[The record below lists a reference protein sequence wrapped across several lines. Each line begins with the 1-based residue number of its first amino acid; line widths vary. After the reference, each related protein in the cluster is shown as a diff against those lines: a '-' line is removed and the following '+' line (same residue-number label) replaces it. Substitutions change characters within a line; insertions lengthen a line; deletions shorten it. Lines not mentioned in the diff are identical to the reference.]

1 MNQLF
6 AGRDAELK
14 KLLAAYDKAEQGQFS
29 MVMLIGESGSGK
41 TALSHALTEHLTRQD
56 KHFIH
61 ATGFSNPHSGQGE
74 PYQPFRHALI
84 DLFASLESRAVALV
98 EDKGDSAQEE
108 QVGPRIAK
116 GVLNTLVAC
125 APDLI
130 ENFVPGGKIITKI
143 GKHAANEFGLNMKDD
158 KKDEAAIH
166 PVAASREELQADKI
180 LEQYTQILKS
190 MSATQTVV
198 LILDD
203 MQWCDTS
210 SANLL
215 FHLARSLA
223 AERVMLIAIYRNA
236 SIALGRNGAKHPL
249 EPVLGEIKRL
259 FGNIWIDLD
268 QVSMEGKVALIN
280 ALVDAEPNNLGA
292 GFRQALL
299 KHTDGHTLFA
309 SELLQCLKENHEL
322 CLDMQG
328 RWIESESLD
337 WNKNPGKMEGVI
349 ESRLATL
356 EEDLKTILS
365 IASVQ
370 GTQFILQVIT
380 RLQQTNERESLQG
393 WGKDLSKKHLLIAE
407 GKTVRVGAS
416 ILSHFRFSSSIFQQ
430 YLYKQ
435 MGDSERILL
444 HGDVAAILEELY
456 RGKEHEILYEL
467 ARHYDLALMP
477 EQAID
482 YLFRAGK
489 EALFLGAYTEA
500 RMQLQRAAEL
510 LADLSDQDEI
520 KKLEVDV
527 WFYLSHAVRAI
538 EGWNA
543 PAVKE
548 LYEKIQACCC
558 STQEKDKVMDVA
570 FGLWAIELVSANL
583 QHAHAIASK
592 MQEPAQSMQDPI
604 TEIRALIALGNTLFW
619 MGELTQVREIS
630 EKISALRPQIDSKEY
645 LRRTGLDA
653 STIANQFGS
662 WSLFLQGDK
671 EQAMTLCLEAIHIAD
686 YLKHSFSQ
694 AIAYTTA
701 VFLYQFAQQP
711 EPVLSYADKLIA
723 VSEKNG
729 FEAYRGLGILS
740 RQWALV
746 QLGQSDSVSEI
757 DLGFQLWRQYNGEL
771 TASFKSLVLAES
783 LIKIGQLDA
792 AENELRRGLEHADRS
807 GEVVLRGRL
816 LELETNIASS
826 FKAIA

>member
-1 MNQLF
+1 MISPIF

-14 KLLAAYDKAEQGQFS
+14 KMLDAYDKAERGEFS
-29 MVMLIGESGSGK
+29 MVMLTGESGSGK
-41 TALSHALTEHLTRQD
+41 TALSHALTAQLASQD

-74 PYQPFRHALI
+74 PYLPFRHALI
-84 DLFASLESRAVALV
+84 DLFAALENRAVALADTPP
-98 EDKGDSAQEE
+98 EQTE
-108 QVGPRIAK
+108 QVGTRIAK

-130 ENFVPGGKIITKI
+130 ENFVPGGKLLTKI
-143 GKHAANEFGLNMKDD
+143 GKHAANEFGLNKS
-158 KKDEAAIH
+158 DEVSAPA
-166 PVAASREELQADKI
+166 REELQADKI
-180 LEQYTQILKS
+180 LEQYTHIVKS
-190 MSATQTVV
+190 LSATQTVV

-203 MQWCDTS
+203 MHWCDTA

-223 AERVMLIAIYRNA
+223 GTRVMLIAMYRSA
-236 SIALGRNGAKHPL
+236 SIALGRDGAKHPL

-268 QVSMEGKVALIN
+268 QVSMEGKVALID
-280 ALVDAEPNNLGA
+280 ALVDAEPNALGA

-299 KHTDGHTLFA
+299 KHTDGHALFA
-309 SELLQCLKENHEL
+309 SELLQCLKEHQEL
-322 CLDMQG
+322 CRDSQG
-328 RWIESESLD
+328 RWIESASLD

-356 EEDLKTILS
+356 EDDLKTILS

-393 WGKDLSKKHLLIAE
+393 WGKDLSKKYLLIAE
-407 GKTVRVGAS
+407 GKTVRLGS
-416 ILSHFRFSSSIFQQ
+416 SMLSHFRFSSSIFQQ
-430 YLYKQ
+430 YLYQQ
-435 MGDSERILL
+435 MGDSERIML

-482 YLFRAGK
+482 YLYRAGK

-510 LADLSDQDEI
+510 LADLSDQDDV

-543 PAVKE
+543 PAVKD

-558 STQEKDKVMDVA
+558 STQEKDKVLDVA
-570 FGLWAIELVSANL
+570 FGLWAIELVSAQL

-592 MQEPAQSMQDPI
+592 MQEPAHSMQDPI

-619 MGELTQVREIS
+619 MGELGQVQEIS
-630 EKISALRPQIDSKEY
+630 KKISALRPHIDSKEY

-662 WSLFLQGDK
+662 WCLFLQGEK
-671 EQAMTLCLEAIHIAD
+671 EQATALCLEAIHIAD

-694 AIAYTTA
+694 AIATTTA
-701 VFLYQFAQQP
+701 VFLFQFAQQP
-711 EPVLSYADKLIA
+711 DQVLHYADKLIA

-746 QLGQSDSVSEI
+746 QLGQSDSVTEI
-757 DLGFQLWRQYNGEL
+757 EQGFQLWRQYNGEL
-771 TASFKSLVLAES
+771 TASFKSLLLAEA
-783 LIKIGQLDA
+783 LITLGQHDA
-792 AENELRRGLEHADRS
+792 AETERQRGLAHAEQS
-807 GEVVLRGRL
+807 GEIVLRGRL
-816 LELETNIASS
+816 LALENDIASNVR
-826 FKAIA
+826 AIA

>member
-1 MNQLF
+1 MMTPLF
-6 AGRDAELK
+6 AGRDAEMK
-14 KLLAAYDKAEQGQFS
+14 KLFDAYDKAEQGQFS
-29 MVMLIGESGSGK
+29 MVMLTGESGSGK
-41 TALSHALTEHLTRQD
+41 TALSHALTRQLASQG

-74 PYQPFRHALI
+74 PYLPFRHALI
-84 DLFASLESRAVALV
+84 DLFACLESRAVALTSDTAAQV
-98 EDKGDSAQEE
+98 QEE
-108 QVGPRIAK
+108 QIGTRIAK

-130 ENFVPGGKIITKI
+130 ENFVPGGKIITKMA
-143 GKHAANEFGLNMKDD
+143 KHAVNEFGLN
-158 KKDEAAIH
+158 KKEEAA
-166 PVAASREELQADKI
+166 PTAAREELQADKI
-180 LEQYTQILKS
+180 MEQYTQILKS
-190 MSATQTVV
+190 MSVTQTVV

-203 MQWCDTS
+203 MQWCDTA

-223 AERVMLIAIYRNA
+223 GERVMLIAIYRHA
-236 SIALGRNGAKHPL
+236 AIALGRNGAKHPL

-268 QVSMEGKVALIN
+268 QVSIEGKVALIN
-280 ALVDAEPNNLGA
+280 ALVDAEPNDLDA

-299 KHTDGHTLFA
+299 KHTDGHALFA
-309 SELLQCLKENHEL
+309 TELLQCLKENQEL
-322 CLDMQG
+322 CLDGQG
-328 RWIESESLD
+328 RWSESASLD

-407 GKTVRVGAS
+407 GKTVRVGTS

-435 MGDSERILL
+435 MGDSERIML
-444 HGDVAAILEELY
+444 HGDIAAILEEMY

-477 EQAID
+477 EQAIH
-482 YLFRAGK
+482 YLYQAGK

-510 LADLSDQDEI
+510 LAELSDQDEI

-527 WFYLSHAVRAI
+527 WFHLSHAVRAI

-558 STQEKDKVMDVA
+558 SAQEKDKVLDVA
-570 FGLWAIELVSANL
+570 FGLWAIELVSAEL
-583 QHAHAIASK
+583 DAALATAK
-592 MQEPAQSMQDPI
+592 AMQEPAQSMQDPI
-604 TEIRALIALGNTLFW
+604 TEIRAYIALGNTLFW
-619 MGELTQVREIS
+619 MGDLAQVQIIS
-630 EKISALRPQIDSKEY
+630 DKISALRPEIDSKEY

-662 WSLFLQGDK
+662 WNLFFQGHK
-671 EQAMTLCLEAIHIAD
+671 EKAIALCLESIHIAD

-694 AIAYTTA
+694 AIAYSTA
-701 VFLYQFAQQP
+701 VFLFQFAQQA
-711 EPVLSYADKLIA
+711 EQVLTYADKLIA
-723 VSEKNG
+723 ISEKNG
-729 FEAYRGLGILS
+729 FDAYRGLGLLT

-746 QLGQSDSVSEI
+746 QLDQSESTAEI
-757 DLGFQLWRQYNGEL
+757 EQGFQLWRHYNGEL

-783 LIKIGQLDA
+783 LIKLGRIET
-792 AENELRRGLEHADRS
+792 AENELRCGLEHADRS
-807 GEVVLRGRL
+807 GEIVLREML
-816 LELETNIASS
+816 LRRFEVCRVESGGVNWSP
-826 FKAIA
+826 

>member
-1 MNQLF
+1 MMSQLF

-14 KLLAAYDKAEQGQFS
+14 KLLDAYAQAEQGRFS
-29 MVMLIGESGSGK
+29 MAMLTGESGSGK
-41 TALSHALTEHLTRQD
+41 TALSQALIAQIKQAD
-56 KHFIH
+56 KQFIH

-74 PYQPFRHALI
+74 PYLPFRHALI
-84 DLFASLESRAVALV
+84 DLFAGLESRAVALV
-98 EDKGDSAQEE
+98 DATIEPAQEE
-108 QVGPRIAK
+108 QMGTRIAK

-130 ENFVPGGKIITKI
+130 ENFVPGGKMITKI
-143 GKHAANEFGLNMKDD
+143 GKHAANEFGLN
-158 KKDEAAIH
+158 KKEETAPTAT
-166 PVAASREELQADKI
+166 VREELQADKI

-203 MQWCDTS
+203 MQWCDTA

-223 AERVMLIAIYRNA
+223 GERVMLIAIYRNA

-268 QVSMEGKVALIN
+268 QVSMEAREALIN
-280 ALVDAEPNNLGA
+280 ALVDAEPNALGA

-299 KHTDGHTLFA
+299 KHTDGHALFA

-328 RWIESESLD
+328 RWSESASLD

-356 EEDLKTILS
+356 EEDLKTILC

-477 EQAID
+477 EQAIH
-482 YLFRAGK
+482 YLYMAGK

-500 RMQLQRAAEL
+500 RLQLQRAAEL
-510 LADLSDQDEI
+510 LAELPDQDDI

-558 STQEKDKVMDVA
+558 STQEKDKVLDVA
-570 FGLWAIELVSANL
+570 FGLWAIELVSAHL

-592 MQEPAQSMQDPI
+592 MQEPALSMQDPI
-604 TEIRALIALGNTLFW
+604 TEIRAQIALGNTLFW

-671 EQAMTLCLEAIHIAD
+671 EQAIALCLEAIHIAD
-686 YLKHSFSQ
+686 NLKHSFSQ

-701 VFLYQFAQQP
+701 VFLFQFAQQA
-711 EPVLSYADKLIA
+711 EQVLIYADKLIA
-723 VSEKNG
+723 ISEKNG
-729 FEAYRGLGILS
+729 FEAYRGLGILT

-746 QLGQSDSVSEI
+746 QLEQSDSVAEI
-757 DLGFQLWRQYNGEL
+757 DLGFQLWRLYNGEL

-783 LIKIGQLDA
+783 LIKLGQIEA
-792 AENELRRGLEHADRS
+792 AESELKHGLEHADRS
-807 GEVVLRGRL
+807 GEVVLREMLLGRL
-816 LELETNIASS
+816 ANIALRGERL
-826 FKAIA
+826 

>member
-1 MNQLF
+1 MMTPLF

-14 KLLAAYDKAEQGQFS
+14 KLLDAYEKAEQGQFS
-29 MVMLIGESGSGK
+29 MVMLTGESGSGK
-41 TALSHALTEHLTRQD
+41 TALSHALTEHLASLD

-74 PYQPFRHALI
+74 PYLPFRHALI
-84 DLFASLESRAVALV
+84 DLFASLESRAVASV
-98 EDKGDSAQEE
+98 EDKDDSAQEE
-108 QVGPRIAK
+108 QIGTRIAK

-143 GKHAANEFGLNMKDD
+143 GKHAANEFGLN
-158 KKDEAAIH
+158 KKEEAV
-166 PVAASREELQADKI
+166 PVTAREELQADKI

-203 MQWCDTS
+203 MQWCDTA

-223 AERVMLIAIYRNA
+223 SERVMLIAIYRNA

-268 QVSMEGKVALIN
+268 QVSMEERLALIN
-280 ALVDAEPNNLGA
+280 ALVDAEPNNLGT

-299 KHTDGHTLFA
+299 KHTDGHALFA

-328 RWIESESLD
+328 RWIESETLD

-482 YLFRAGK
+482 YLFRAWK

-510 LADLSDQDEI
+510 LAELSDQDDI

-558 STQEKDKVMDVA
+558 STQEKDKVLDVA
-570 FGLWAIELVSANL
+570 FGLWAIELVSAHL
-583 QHAHAIASK
+583 QHAHAIAGK

-662 WSLFLQGDK
+662 WSLFLQGDQ
-671 EQAMTLCLEAIHIAD
+671 EQAKALCLEAIHIAD

-694 AIAYTTA
+694 AIAHTTA
-701 VFLYQFAQQP
+701 VFLFQFAQQA
-711 EPVLSYADKLIA
+711 EQVLSYADKLIA

-746 QLGQSDSVSEI
+746 QLEQSDSVTEI
-757 DLGFQLWRQYNGEL
+757 EQGFQLWRQYNGEL
-771 TASFKSLVLAES
+771 TASFKSLLLAES
-783 LIKIGQLDA
+783 LIKLGQLDA
-792 AENELRRGLEHADRS
+792 AENELKRGLEHVDQS
-807 GEVVLRGRL
+807 GEIVLREMLLRRL
-816 LELETNIASS
+816 EVCRV
-826 FKAIA
+826 